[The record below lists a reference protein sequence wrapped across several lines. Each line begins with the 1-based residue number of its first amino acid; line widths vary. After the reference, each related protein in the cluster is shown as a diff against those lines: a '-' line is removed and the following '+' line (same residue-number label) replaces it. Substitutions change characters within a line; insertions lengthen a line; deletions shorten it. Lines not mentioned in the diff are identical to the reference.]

1 MCTACII
8 FLFSH
13 SFPIFIVIVYLEP
26 KNVERLLYITRQ
38 IQKNWEFCT
47 PFLAAEQRKKIFA
60 FV

>member
-47 PFLAAEQRKKIFA
+47 PF
-60 FV
+60 